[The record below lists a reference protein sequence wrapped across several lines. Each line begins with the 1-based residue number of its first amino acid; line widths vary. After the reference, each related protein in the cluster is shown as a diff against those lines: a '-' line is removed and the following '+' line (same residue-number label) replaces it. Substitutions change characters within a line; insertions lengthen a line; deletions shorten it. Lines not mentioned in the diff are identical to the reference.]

1 MLNCFGRVLKR
12 SLSAHLVQVKLLL
25 VSFYLHGGW
34 HVVTIRKPSEQ
45 MSNFWMVWFSK
56 PNPNHISVFRT
67 SLIITEIP
75 ICSWFFCML

>member
-34 HVVTIRKPSEQ
+34 HVVTIRKPCQ
-45 MSNFWMVWFSK
+45 ICGWFGFQ
-56 PNPNHISVFRT
+56 NRIRTTFRF
-67 SLIITEIP
+67 SAPL
-75 ICSWFFCML
+75 